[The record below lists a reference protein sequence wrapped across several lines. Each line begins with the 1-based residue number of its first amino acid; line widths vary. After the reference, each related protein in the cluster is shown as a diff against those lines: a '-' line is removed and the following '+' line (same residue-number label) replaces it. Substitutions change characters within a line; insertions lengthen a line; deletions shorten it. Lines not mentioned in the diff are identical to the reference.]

1 MIEEEQPSFR
11 MYEGASDPKAPVV
24 VVALGASAG
33 GLEALREFFAALD
46 ESAGMAFV
54 VVEHMDPSSKSLLC
68 SILMQFTALPVS
80 EISEGRT
87 LEADQ
92 VYVAPANALVDIDKT
107 AFRLHPLE
115 DSAQRRA
122 PIDAVFRSLASS
134 FGPRAVAIVLS
145 GTGSDGSVGVQ
156 QVADEGG
163 MTIAQ
168 EPATAKYDSMPRSAL
183 ATGVIDHVL
192 TPTQMAAEL
201 LAHVGH
207 VESLVWEQAKATSFD
222 AIHQALG
229 EICDLLQ
236 KATEHNF
243 KHYKT
248 STLIRRIQRRM
259 QVLRLGEVA
268 AYVDRLRGDPEEVTQ
283 LFRELLIGVTSFF
296 RDPAAFDVLA
306 ADVIAPLI
314 KQRRGEPLRF
324 WVPGCAT
331 GEEAYSLAIVVREAL
346 SGAGEPPGVQI
357 FATDIDERALSL
369 ARQGVY
375 PIGIAEQVSKER
387 LERYFI
393 KKGKRYQVTK
403 EIRELCLF
411 SPHNLINDPPF
422 SRLDLISCRNLLIYF
437 GPHLQ
442 KKLIP
447 LFHYALRP
455 NGYLFLGPSENVSGH
470 KDLFVPV
477 NAKHRISQRKATAI
491 SSSALMTNAGGYR
504 GNARALDAPP
514 DAEPDLHQLMQRIL
528 LDEFAPKAVI
538 VTEDGQILSASGE
551 MERYLTV
558 TEGTFQ
564 NNVIRLARPGLR
576 VGLRSALSDAIKAR
590 RKVVH
595 DKVSVQVASGVQRVR
610 LTVQPMPRLGE
621 ETELF
626 LVVFQEMGQL
636 LPREEAAVE
645 GFSVEANSLIEQ
657 LDRELSSTR
666 EDLEK
671 TIQELEAANEELK
684 SSNEELLSMN
694 EELQSANEE
703 LETSKEEVQS
713 TNEALGRAHA
723 NLSNLLT
730 STTIAT
736 IFLDDALNIQSFT
749 PAVAHIYNVLPSDV
763 GRPLAHI
770 THRCSQMPP
779 LPAPAV
785 LRGASAPQEDDILT
799 ESGNWYLRRAHPY
812 QTHEGK
818 AEGMVITFIDVTE
831 LKRVEA
837 LSRRHERQLQ
847 LITDSLPVLISYADS
862 EQCYRFNNLA
872 YERWFGTSRDAMR
885 GRHVREVL
893 GETAYLTALPSI
905 ERALA
910 GEIVGYEAELPW
922 RNGSERVIRAEY
934 IPDRGSDGKVR
945 GYVSITY
952 DITEERRIAR
962 SLSEAKRAAEDASL
976 AKSDFLANMSH
987 EIRTP
992 LTAILGYG
1000 ELLQTHTT
1008 DPDNL
1013 ACIDAIRR
1021 NGKHLVEIIND
1032 ILDLSKIEAG
1042 MLRTEFVRVSPGGV
1056 LRDVVD
1062 SLRVR
1067 AAEKGLTLDLA
1078 HDGALPATIE
1088 SDPTRLRQI
1097 LLNLLSNALKFTEEG
1112 GVKVVARL
1120 LADERLLQVEVI
1132 DTGIGIGPHQQAT
1145 LFAPFTQADG
1155 SITRR
1160 YGGTGLGLA
1169 ISKRLVELL
1178 GGSIGVQSVESQGST
1193 FTFTVSTGSLDEV
1206 PLTQEVAP
1214 PSPAPLPP
1222 LSRLHGRHILIV
1234 DDRRDMRFL
1243 IQTYLEEAG
1252 ATVSSASDGAMA
1264 VEAVRDARARSNR
1277 YDAIVLDMQMPVMDG
1292 FQAAPR
1298 LRAAGHEGRIIAL
1311 TANAM
1316 KGDQERCLQAGCDE
1330 YLAKPVDRL
1339 RLLYLLAHGDEAHAT
1354 ERRATEPRAMDPGA
1368 TEPGATEPHAT
1379 NGDGA
1384 RPASNGNGA
1393 FRSRVLLVDDS
1404 ADATEMLTILLQ
1416 SHDIDVVTARSGAEA
1431 LERAADNEPH
1441 VVVLDL
1447 GLPDVDGYAVLEHL
1461 KSLEPLRATRFIALT
1476 GRGGREELERMR
1488 QAGFHHQLLKPPDF
1502 SQLIDLIK
1510 MGTT

>member
-1 MIEEEQPSFR
+1 MIEEDQPSLR
-11 MYEGASDPKAPVV
+11 MYEGASDPGAPLV
-24 VVALGASAG
+24 VVAIGASAG
-33 GLEALREFFAALD
+33 GLDALREFFAALD
-46 ESAGMAFV
+46 EAAGMAFV
-54 VVEHMDPSSKSLLC
+54 VVEHMDPASKSLLP
-68 SILMQFTALPVS
+68 SILMQCTSLPVS
-80 EISEGRT
+80 EISEGQALT
-87 LEADQ
+87 GDS
-92 VYVAPANALVDIDKT
+92 VFVAPAHATVELDRT
-107 AFRLHPLE
+107 TFRLRPLA

-122 PIDAVFRSLASS
+122 PIDSVFRSLAAS
-134 FGPRAVAIVLS
+134 FGPRAVAIVMS
-145 GTGSDGSVGVQ
+145 GTGSDGTVGAQ
-156 QVADEGG
+156 QVANEGG

-168 EPATAKYDSMPRSAL
+168 EPTHAKYDSMPKSAI

-192 TPTQMAAEL
+192 TPSQMAEEL
-201 LAHVGH
+201 LAYVGH
-207 VESLVWEQAKATSFD
+207 VEHLAAEESKATGYE
-222 AIHQALG
+222 AIHQALP

-236 KATEHNF
+236 KATDHNF

-248 STLIRRIQRRM
+248 STLVRRIQRRM
-259 QVLRLGEVA
+259 QVLRTGDVHV
-268 AYVDRLRGDPEEVTQ
+268 YVDRLRGEPDELTQ
-283 LFRELLIGVTSFF
+283 LFRELLIGVTAFF
-296 RDPAAFDVLA
+296 RDGLAFDVLVT
-306 ADVIAPLI
+306 DVIAPLV
-314 KQRRGEPLRF
+314 KQRRGDSLRF

-331 GEEAYSLAIVVREAL
+331 GEEAYSLAMIVREAL
-346 SGAGEPPGVQI
+346 SAVPDAPAVQI
-357 FATDIDERALSL
+357 FATDIDERALSV
-369 ARQGVY
+369 ARQGIY
-375 PIGIAEQVSKER
+375 PLGISEQVSRAR
-387 LERYFI
+387 LDRFFI

-403 EIRELCLF
+403 ELRELCLF
-411 SPHNLINDPPF
+411 SPHNLITDPPF

-470 KDLFVPV
+470 KELFVPI

-491 SSSALMTNAGGYR
+491 NSSALITSSSGYR
-504 GNARALDAPP
+504 SNPRSIGTSGE
-514 DAEPDLHQLMQRIL
+514 AEPDLHQLTQRIL

-538 VTEDGQILSASGE
+538 VTEEGQILSASGE

-558 TEGTFQ
+558 AEGTFQ
-564 NNVIRLARPGLR
+564 NNVVRLARPGLR
-576 VGLRSALSDAIKAR
+576 VGLRSALSEASKVR

-595 DKVSVQVASGVQRVR
+595 DKVSVQVDSGVQRVR

-621 ETELF
+621 EAELF
-626 LVVFQEMGQL
+626 LVVFQELGAL
-636 LPREEAAVE
+636 LPRDDAETT
-645 GFSVEANSLIEQ
+645 FSADSLIEQ
-657 LDRELSSTR
+657 LERELSSTR

-671 TIQELEAANEELK
+671 TIQELEAANEEMK

-730 STTIAT
+730 STAIAT
-736 IFLDDALNIQSFT
+736 IFLDDDLEIQSFT
-749 PAVAHIYNVLPSDV
+749 PAVSSIYNVLPSDV
-763 GRPLAHI
+763 GRPLSHI
-770 THRCSQMPP
+770 THRCSEMPP

-785 LRGASAPQEDDILT
+785 LRKAAAPQEDDVLT
-799 ESGNWYLRRAHPY
+799 EDGHWYLRRSHPY

-818 AEGMVITFIDVTE
+818 AEGMVVTFIDVTD
-831 LKRVEA
+831 LKDAEA
-837 LSRRHERQLQ
+837 SSRRHERQLQ
-847 LITDSLPVLISYADS
+847 LITDSLPVLISYADLD
-862 EQCYRFNNLA
+862 QHYRFNNLA
-872 YERWFGTSRDAMR
+872 YERWFGVSRDSIV
-885 GRHVREVL
+885 GRHVREVM
-893 GETAYLTALPSI
+893 GETAYEAALPSI
-905 ERALA
+905 ERALS
-910 GEIVGYEAELPW
+910 GEAAGYESELPY
-922 RNGSERVIRAEY
+922 RDGATRTIRTEF
-934 IPDRGSDGKVR
+934 IPDRGSQGTVR

-952 DITEERRIAR
+952 DITEERRIAI
-962 SLSEAKRAAEDASL
+962 SLSEAKRAAEEASL

-1042 MLRTEFVRVSPGGV
+1042 MLRTEFVRISPGGV
-1056 LRDVVD
+1056 MRDVVD

-1067 AAEKGLTLDLA
+1067 AAEKGLTLDLS
-1078 HDGALPATIE
+1078 HDGPLPATIE

-1097 LLNLLSNALKFTEEG
+1097 LLNLISNAIKFTEQG
-1112 GVKVVARL
+1112 GVSVVARL
-1120 LADERLLQVEVI
+1120 LSEQRLLEVAVV
-1132 DTGIGIGPHQQAT
+1132 DTGIGISAQQQAS

-1178 GGSIGVQSVESQGST
+1178 GGGIAVKSAERSGST
-1193 FTFTVSTGSLDEV
+1193 FTFTISTGSLDEV
-1206 PLTQEVAP
+1206 PLANDP
-1214 PSPAPLPP
+1214 AIPSPLPMPP
-1222 LSRLHGRHILIV
+1222 LSRLTGRSILIV

-1243 IQTYLEEAG
+1243 IQTYLEDAG
-1252 ATVSSASDGAMA
+1252 ATVASASDGSVA
-1264 VEAVRDARARSNR
+1264 VDVVREAQARGKPF
-1277 YDAIVLDMQMPVMDG
+1277 DAIVLDMQMPVMDG

-1298 LRAAGHEGRIIAL
+1298 LRAAGHVGRIVAL

-1316 KGDQERCLQAGCDE
+1316 KGDQERCLAAGCDE

-1339 RLLYLLAHGDEAHAT
+1339 RLLYVLAHDDHSFAT
-1354 ERRATEPRAMDPGA
+1354 AAAADAGGPDAAARSANGQSAARAESGGSAYRG
-1368 TEPGATEPHAT
+1368 
-1379 NGDGA
+1379 
-1384 RPASNGNGA
+1384 
-1393 FRSRVLLVDDS
+1393 RVLLVDDN
-1404 ADATEMLTILLQ
+1404 ADSTEMLSSLLE
-1416 SHDIDVVTARSGAEA
+1416 SHDIDVATAKSGAEA
-1431 LERAADNEPH
+1431 LEQALATRPD

-1461 KSLEPLRATRFIALT
+1461 RELEPLRGTRFIALT
-1476 GRGGREELERMR
+1476 GRGGREELQRMR
-1488 QAGFHHQLLKPPDF
+1488 DAGFHHQLIKPPDF
-1502 SQLIDLIK
+1502 QHLIELIK
-1510 MGTT
+1510 MGAT

>member
-1 MIEEEQPSFR
+1 
-11 MYEGASDPKAPVV
+11 V
-24 VVALGASAG
+24 VVAIGASAG
-33 GLEALREFFAALD
+33 GLDALREFFAALED
-46 ESAGMAFV
+46 GAGMAFL
-54 VVEHMDPSSKSLLC
+54 VVEHTDPTAKGLLP
-68 SILMQFTALPVS
+68 SILMQHTALPVS
-80 EISEGRT
+80 EISEGQA
-87 LEADQ
+87 LVGEH
-92 VYVAPANALVDIDKT
+92 VFVAPANASVELDK
-107 AFRLHPLE
+107 ASFRLQPLA
-115 DSAQRRA
+115 DSAQRRT
-122 PIDAVFRSLASS
+122 PIDTLFRSLAAS

-156 QVADEGG
+156 QVANEGG

-168 EPATAKYDSMPRSAL
+168 EPSSAKYDSMPRSAV

-192 TPTQMAAEL
+192 TPSQMAEEL
-201 LAHVGH
+201 LAYVGH
-207 VESLVWEQAKATSFD
+207 VEHLAAEESRATGYD
-222 AIHQALG
+222 AILQALP

-236 KATEHNF
+236 KVTDHNF

-248 STLIRRIQRRM
+248 STLVRRIQRRM
-259 QVLRLGEVA
+259 QVLRIGDVHV
-268 AYVDRLRGDPEEVTQ
+268 YVDRLRGEPDEVTQ

-296 RDPAAFDVLA
+296 RDSAAFDVLA
-306 ADVIAPLI
+306 SDVILPLA

-346 SGAGEPPGVQI
+346 SQAEHAPPVQI
-357 FATDIDERALSL
+357 FATDIDERALSS
-369 ARQGVY
+369 ARQGIY
-375 PIGIAEQVSKER
+375 PLGIAEHISRER
-387 LERYFI
+387 LDRFFI
-393 KKGKRYQVTK
+393 RKGKRYQVTK
-403 EIRELCLF
+403 ELRELCLF
-411 SPHNLINDPPF
+411 SPHNLITDPPF

-470 KDLFVPV
+470 KELFVPIS
-477 NAKHRISQRKATAI
+477 AKHRISQRKATAI
-491 SSSALMTNAGGYR
+491 SSSALISGASAYR
-504 GNARALDAPP
+504 GSARALEAGTDS
-514 DAEPDLHQLMQRIL
+514 EPDLHQLMQRIL
-528 LDEFAPKAVI
+528 LDEFAPKSVI
-538 VTEDGQILSASGE
+538 VTEEGQILSASGE

-576 VGLRSALSDAIKAR
+576 VGLRSALSEAIKAR

-595 DKVSVQVASGVQRVR
+595 DKVSVQVPTGVQRVR
-610 LTVQPMPRLGE
+610 LTVQPMPRVGE
-621 ETELF
+621 EAELF
-626 LVVFQEMGQL
+626 LVVFQDLGAL
-636 LPREEAAVE
+636 LPREDSEDEAFNVQADT
-645 GFSVEANSLIEQ
+645 LIEQ
-657 LDRELSSTR
+657 LERELSSTR

-713 TNEALGRAHA
+713 TNEALARAHA

-749 PAVAHIYNVLPSDV
+749 PAVSKIYNVLPSDV
-763 GRPLAHI
+763 GRPLLHI
-770 THRCSQMPP
+770 THRCKEMPA
-779 LPAPAV
+779 LPSPAV
-785 LRGASAPQEDDILT
+785 LRRAAAPQEDDVLT
-799 ESGNWYLRRAHPY
+799 EEGGWYLRRSHPY

-818 AEGMVITFIDVTE
+818 ADGMVVTFIDVTE

-862 EQCYRFNNLA
+862 EQRYRFNNLA
-872 YERWFGTSRDAMR
+872 YERWFGVSRDSMR
-885 GRHVREVL
+885 GRHVREVM
-893 GETAYLTALPSI
+893 GEAAYQAAQPSI

-910 GEIVGYEAELPW
+910 GEFAGYEVELPY
-922 RNGSERVIRAEY
+922 RGEGQRTIRAEF
-934 IPDRGSDGKVR
+934 IPDRGSRGNVR

-952 DITEERRIAR
+952 DITDERRIAR
-962 SLSEAKRAAEDASL
+962 SLSEAKLAAEEASL

-1000 ELLQTHTT
+1000 ELLASHTT

-1042 MLRTEFVRVSPGGV
+1042 MLRTEFVRISPGGV

-1067 AAEKGLTLDLA
+1067 AAEKGLTLDLT
-1078 HDGALPATIE
+1078 HDGPLPETIE
-1088 SDPTRLRQI
+1088 SDPTRLRQV
-1097 LLNLLSNALKFTEEG
+1097 LLNLLSNAIKFTEQG
-1112 GVKVVARL
+1112 GVRVLARVRE
-1120 LADERLLQVEVI
+1120 AERLLEVEVI
-1132 DTGIGIGPHQQAT
+1132 DTGIGIGVEQQAW

-1178 GGSIGVQSVESQGST
+1178 GGKISVESVERKGST
-1193 FTFTVSTGSLDEV
+1193 FRFSVGTGSLDQIAMTHEA
-1206 PLTQEVAP
+1206 PAP
-1214 PSPAPLPP
+1214 PVAALPP
-1222 LSRLHGRHILIV
+1222 LSRLNGRFILIV
-1234 DDRRDMRFL
+1234 DDRRDMRYL

-1252 ATVSSASDGAMA
+1252 ATVQSASDGAMA
-1264 VEAVRDARARSNR
+1264 VQTVRDALARGKVF
-1277 YDAIVLDMQMPVMDG
+1277 DAIVLDMQMPIMDG
-1292 FQAAPR
+1292 FQAAPK
-1298 LRAAGHEGRIIAL
+1298 LREAGHTGRIVAL

-1316 KGDQERCLQAGCDE
+1316 KGDQERCLAAGCDV

-1339 RLLYLLAHGDEAHAT
+1339 RLLYVLSQDVAGAAGSAEAAIDGAA
-1354 ERRATEPRAMDPGA
+1354 EAAAPSAKASGGA
-1368 TEPGATEPHAT
+1368 TSTSSS
-1379 NGDGA
+1379 NGGGH
-1384 RPASNGNGA
+1384 ASNGG
-1393 FRSRVLLVDDS
+1393 FRNRVLVVDDNEDS
-1404 ADATEMLTILLQ
+1404 ADMLSTLLESQ
-1416 SHDIDVVTARSGAEA
+1416 NLVVATARTGAEA
-1431 LERAADNEPH
+1431 LERAAETQPH
-1441 VVVLDL
+1441 VVLLDL
-1447 GLPDVDGYAVLEHL
+1447 GLPDVDGYAVLEHMQQ
-1461 KSLEPLRATRFIALT
+1461 LECLRATRFIALT
-1476 GRGGREELERMR
+1476 GRSAPEDLQRM
-1488 QAGFHHQLLKPPDF
+1488 QEAGFHHQLIKPPDF
-1502 SQLIDLIK
+1502 NQLVALIK
-1510 MGTT
+1510 LGTD

>member
-1 MIEEEQPSFR
+1 MMEEEHEQPSIR
-11 MYEGASDPKAPVV
+11 TYEGARAPDAPKV
-24 VVALGASAG
+24 VVAIGASAG
-33 GLEALREFFAALD
+33 GLDALREFFAALD
-46 ESAGMAFV
+46 EAAGMAFV
-54 VVEHMDPSSKSLLC
+54 VIEHIDPATKSLLP
-68 SILMQFTALPVS
+68 SILMQCTSLPVS
-80 EISEGRT
+80 EIQEGRA
-87 LEADQ
+87 LEADH
-92 VYVAPANALVDIDKT
+92 VFVAPSGSLVELDRAT
-107 AFRLHPLE
+107 FRLVPL
-115 DSAQRRA
+115 DGSDQRRA
-122 PIDAVFRSLASS
+122 PIDAFFRSLAGA
-134 FGPRAVAIVLS
+134 FGPGAVAIVLS
-145 GTGSDGSVGVQ
+145 GTGSDGTVGIQ
-156 QVADEGG
+156 QVANEGG

-168 EPATAKYDSMPRSAL
+168 EPTNAKYDSMPRSAI

-192 TPTQMAAEL
+192 TPSQIAEEL
-201 LAHVGH
+201 LAYVGH
-207 VESLVWEQAKATSFD
+207 VEHLAAEESKATGYD
-222 AIHQALG
+222 AIHQALP

-236 KATEHNF
+236 KATDHHF

-248 STLIRRIQRRM
+248 STLVRRIQRRM
-259 QVLRLGEVA
+259 QVLRTGDVRV
-268 AYVDRLRGDPEEVTQ
+268 YVDRLRGEPDELIQ
-283 LFRELLIGVTSFF
+283 LFRELLIGVTAFF
-296 RDPAAFDVLA
+296 RDSAAFEVLKD
-306 ADVIAPLI
+306 DVILPLV

-331 GEEAYSLAIVVREAL
+331 GEEAYSLAMIVREAL
-346 SGAGEPPGVQI
+346 AELSEPVSVQI
-357 FATDIDERALSL
+357 FATDIDERALSV
-369 ARQGVY
+369 ARQGIY
-375 PIGIAEQVSKER
+375 PLGISEQVSKER
-387 LERYFI
+387 LDAFFI

-403 EIRELCLF
+403 ELRELCLF
-411 SPHNLINDPPF
+411 SPHNLITDPPF
-422 SRLDLISCRNLLIYF
+422 SRLDLVSCRNLLIYF

-470 KDLFVPV
+470 KELFAPIS
-477 NAKHRISQRKATAI
+477 AKHRISQRKATAI
-491 SSSALMTNAGGYR
+491 SSSALLTSASGYR
-504 GNARALDAPP
+504 GSLRPLDTAGE
-514 DAEPDLHQLMQRIL
+514 AEPDLHQLTQRIL

-538 VTEDGQILSASGE
+538 VTEEGQILSASGE

-564 NNVIRLARPGLR
+564 NNVVRLARPGLR
-576 VGLRSALSDAIKAR
+576 VGLRSALSEAIKVR
-590 RKVVH
+590 RKIVH
-595 DKVSVQVASGVQRVR
+595 DKVSVQAESGVQRVR

-621 ETELF
+621 EAELF
-626 LVVFQEMGQL
+626 LVVFQDLGAL
-636 LPREEAAVE
+636 LPREDSPDAAFSAEADT
-645 GFSVEANSLIEQ
+645 LIEQ
-657 LDRELSSTR
+657 LERELSSTR

-749 PAVAHIYNVLPSDV
+749 PAVTSIYNVLPSDV

-770 THRCSQMPP
+770 THRCSHMSE
-779 LPAPAV
+779 LPAPAE
-785 LRGASAPQEDDILT
+785 LRRAAAPQEDDVRT
-799 ESGNWYLRRAHPY
+799 DDDRWFSRRAHPY

-818 AEGMVITFIDVTE
+818 AEGMVVTFIDVTE
-831 LKRVEA
+831 LKRAEA
-837 LSRRHERQLQ
+837 ASRRHERQLQ
-847 LITDSLPVLISYADS
+847 LITDSLPVLISYADT
-862 EQCYRFNNLA
+862 EQRYRFNNLA
-872 YERWFGTSRDAMR
+872 YERWFGVSRDGMR
-885 GRHVREVL
+885 GRHVREIL
-893 GETAYLTALPSI
+893 GEAAYQTALPSI
-905 ERALA
+905 ERALL
-910 GEIVGYEAELPW
+910 GEPVGYEVELPY
-922 RNGSERVIRAEY
+922 RDGSERTIRAEF
-934 IPDRGSDGKVR
+934 IPDRNSDGKVR

-962 SLSEAKRAAEDASL
+962 SLSEAKRAAEEASL

-1000 ELLQTHTT
+1000 ELLTAHTT

-1042 MLRTEFVRVSPGGV
+1042 MLRTEFVRISPGGV

-1067 AAEKGLTLDLA
+1067 AAEKGLTLDLSY
-1078 HDGALPATIE
+1078 DGPVPATIE

-1097 LLNLLSNALKFTEEG
+1097 LLNLLSNAIKFTEQG
-1112 GVKVVARL
+1112 GVRVVARL
-1120 LADERLLQVEVI
+1120 LAEQRLFEVEVI
-1132 DTGIGIGPHQQAT
+1132 DTGIGINPQQQLA

-1178 GGSIGVQSVESQGST
+1178 GGTISVKSVERQGST
-1193 FTFTVSTGSLDEV
+1193 FQFTLATGSLEDV
-1206 PLTQEVAP
+1206 PLARDAASP
-1214 PSPAPLPP
+1214 PPLPLPP
-1222 LSRLHGRHILIV
+1222 LSRLTGRYILIV
-1234 DDRRDMRFL
+1234 DDRRDMRYL

-1252 ATVSSASDGAMA
+1252 ATVASASDGAMA
-1264 VEAVRDARARSNR
+1264 VESVRDTMARGKPF
-1277 YDAIVLDMQMPVMDG
+1277 DAIVLDMQMPVMDG

-1298 LRAAGHEGRIIAL
+1298 LRAVGHTGRIIAL

-1316 KGDQERCLQAGCDE
+1316 KGDQERCLAAGCDE

-1339 RLLYLLAHGDEAHAT
+1339 RLLYLLAHG
-1354 ERRATEPRAMDPGA
+1354 ERPLDVPPAQASPVAPGA
-1368 TEPGATEPHAT
+1368 DVSP
-1379 NGDGA
+1379 
-1384 RPASNGNGA
+1384 SNGNGSY
-1393 FRSRVLLVDDS
+1393 RSRVLVVDDS
-1404 ADATEMLTILLQ
+1404 QDATEMLSTLLESQ
-1416 SHDIDVVTARSGAEA
+1416 NIDVTTAKSGAEA
-1431 LERAADNEPH
+1431 LERAIATQPQ
-1441 VVVLDL
+1441 VIVLDL

-1461 KSLEPLRATRFIALT
+1461 RSLEPLRATRFIALT
-1476 GRGGREELERMR
+1476 GRGGREELQRMR
-1488 QAGFHHQLLKPPDF
+1488 EAGFHHQLVKPPDF
-1502 SQLIDLIK
+1502 NHLIDLIK
-1510 MGTT
+1510 QGMT

>member
-11 MYEGASDPKAPVV
+11 SYEGANDPDAPLV
-24 VVALGASAG
+24 VVAIGASAG
-33 GLEALREFFAALD
+33 GLDALREFFSALD
-46 ESAGMAFV
+46 DGAGMAFLV
-54 VVEHMDPSSKSLLC
+54 IEHMDPVAKSLLP
-68 SILMQFTALPVS
+68 SILMQFTSLPVS
-80 EISEGRT
+80 EISEGQL
-87 LEADQ
+87 LESDQ
-92 VYVAPANALVDIDKT
+92 VFVAPASATVELDRRT
-107 AFRLHPLE
+107 FRLRPLGE
-115 DSAQRRA
+115 SAQRRA
-122 PIDAVFRSLASS
+122 PIDAAFQTLAAA
-134 FGPRAVAIVLS
+134 FGPRAVAMVMS
-145 GTGSDGSVGVQ
+145 GTGSDGTVGIQ
-156 QVADEGG
+156 QVANEGG
-163 MTIAQ
+163 MTLAQ
-168 EPATAKYDSMPRSAL
+168 EPSSARYDSMPRSAI

-192 TPTQMAAEL
+192 TPSQMAEEL
-201 LAHVGH
+201 LAYVGH
-207 VESLVWEQAKATSFD
+207 VEHLAAEQSTGTGFD
-222 AIHQALG
+222 ATQQALP

-236 KATEHNF
+236 KATDHNF

-248 STLIRRIQRRM
+248 STLVRRIQRRM
-259 QVLRLGEVA
+259 QVLRIGDVHV
-268 AYVDRLRGDPEEVTQ
+268 YVDRLRGEPDEVTQ

-296 RDPAAFDVLA
+296 RDGGAFDVLA
-306 ADVIAPLI
+306 VDVIRPLV
-314 KQRRGEPLRF
+314 KQRRGDPLRL

-331 GEEAYSLAIVVREAL
+331 GEEAYSLAIVVREELARVP
-346 SGAGEPPGVQI
+346 EPPTVQI
-357 FATDIDERALSL
+357 FATDIDERALSV
-369 ARQGVY
+369 ARQGIY
-375 PIGIAEQVSKER
+375 PLGISDQMSKER
-387 LERYFI
+387 LDHFFV

-403 EIRELCLF
+403 EIREMCLF
-411 SPHNLINDPPF
+411 SPHNLITDPPF

-470 KDLFVPV
+470 KELFSTI

-491 SSSALMTNAGGYR
+491 SSSALLTSASGYR
-504 GNARALDAPP
+504 GMPRSLEPAGDS
-514 DAEPDLHQLMQRIL
+514 EPDLHQLAQRIL

-538 VTEDGQILSASGE
+538 VTEEGQILSASGE

-564 NNVIRLARPGLR
+564 NNVVRLARPGLR
-576 VGLRSALSDAIKAR
+576 VGLRSALSEAIKAR

-595 DKVSVQVASGVQRVR
+595 DKVSVQVDSGVQRVR

-621 ETELF
+621 EAELF
-626 LVVFQEMGQL
+626 IVVFQELGAL
-636 LPREEAAVE
+636 LPREDAAEPALGAEADT
-645 GFSVEANSLIEQ
+645 LIEQ
-657 LDRELSSTR
+657 LERELSSTR

-736 IFLDDALNIQSFT
+736 IFLDDGLNIQSFT
-749 PAVAHIYNVLPSDV
+749 PAVAKLYNVLPSDI

-779 LPAPAV
+779 LPAPAA
-785 LRGASAPQEDDILT
+785 LRKAALQEDEVLT
-799 ESGNWYLRRAHPY
+799 EDGGWYLRRSHPY

-818 AEGMVITFIDVTE
+818 AEGMVVTFIDVTE
-831 LKRVEA
+831 LKRAEA
-837 LSRRHERQLQ
+837 LSRHHQRQLQ
-847 LITDSLPVLISYADS
+847 LITDSLPVLISYADL
-862 EQCYRFNNLA
+862 EQRYRFNNLA
-872 YERWFGTSRDAMR
+872 YERWFGVSRDSMR
-885 GRHVREVL
+885 GRHVREII
-893 GETAYLTALPSI
+893 GEAAYGTARPSI

-910 GEIVGYEAELPW
+910 GEAAGYEAALPY
-922 RNGSERVIRAEY
+922 RDGAERTIRAEF
-934 IPDRGSDGKVR
+934 IPERGSQGEVR

-962 SLSEAKRAAEDASL
+962 SLSEAKRAAEEASL

-1000 ELLQTHTT
+1000 ELLQAHTT

-1042 MLRTEFVRVSPGGV
+1042 MLRTEFVRISPGGV

-1067 AAEKGLTLDLA
+1067 AAEKGLTLDLT
-1078 HDGALPATIE
+1078 HDGPLPATIE

-1097 LLNLLSNALKFTEEG
+1097 LLNLLSNAIKFTDHG
-1112 GVKVVARL
+1112 GVKVTARL
-1120 LADERLLQVEVI
+1120 LAEQRLLEVAVI
-1132 DTGIGIGPHQQAT
+1132 DTGIGISAEQQAA

-1178 GGSIGVQSVESQGST
+1178 GGNISVESTEGQGST
-1193 FTFTVSTGSLDEV
+1193 FTFLVATGSLDEV
-1206 PLTQEVAP
+1206 PLATESTLPAP
-1214 PSPAPLPP
+1214 QPLPP
-1222 LSRLHGRHILIV
+1222 LTRLTGRHILIV
-1234 DDRRDMRFL
+1234 DDRRDMRYL

-1252 ATVSSASDGAMA
+1252 AAVTSASDGAMA
-1264 VEAVRDARARSNR
+1264 VEIVREAHARGKSF
-1277 YDAIVLDMQMPVMDG
+1277 DGIVLDMQMPVMDG

-1298 LRAAGHEGRIIAL
+1298 LRAAGHTSRIIAL

-1316 KGDQERCLQAGCDE
+1316 KGDQERCLAAGCDE

-1339 RLLYLLAHGDEAHAT
+1339 RLVYLLAHDERSAS
-1354 ERRATEPRAMDPGA
+1354 RASANGQPSVDGA
-1368 TEPGATEPHAT
+1368 SDQRDTDSADST
-1379 NGDGA
+1379 NGTDAEPYRG
-1384 RPASNGNGA
+1384 
-1393 FRSRVLLVDDS
+1393 RVLIVDDN
-1404 ADATEMLTILLQ
+1404 ADATEMLSTLLAG
-1416 SHDIDVVTARSGAEA
+1416 HDFEVATARSGAEA
-1431 LERAADNEPH
+1431 LERAAQTEPH

-1461 KSLEPLRATRFIALT
+1461 KALETLRATRFIALT
-1476 GRGGREELERMR
+1476 GRGGREEQARMR
-1488 QAGFHHQLLKPPDF
+1488 EAGFHHQLLKPPDF
-1502 SQLIDLIK
+1502 NLLIDLIK
-1510 MGTT
+1510 MGAA

>member
-1 MIEEEQPSFR
+1 MIEEEQPSLR
-11 MYEGASDPKAPVV
+11 TYEGAKDPKAPVV
-24 VVALGASAG
+24 VVAIGASAG

-46 ESAGMAFV
+46 DGAGMAFV
-54 VVEHMDPSSKSLLC
+54 VVEHMDPTAKSLLC
-68 SILMQFTALPVS
+68 SILMQCTPLPVS
-80 EISEGRT
+80 EISEG
-87 LEADQ
+87 LAIQKDH
-92 VYVAPANALVDIDKT
+92 VYVAPSNALVDIDKA
-107 AFRLHPLE
+107 AFRLFPLE
-115 DSAQRRA
+115 GSAQRRA
-122 PIDAVFRSLASS
+122 PIDALFRSLASS
-134 FGPRAVAIVLS
+134 FGPRAVSIVLS
-145 GTGSDGSVGVQ
+145 GAGSDGSVGVQ
-156 QVADEGG
+156 QVANEGG

-168 EPATAKYDSMPRSAL
+168 EPSTAKYDSMPRSAIT
-183 ATGVIDHVL
+183 TGVIDHVL
-192 TPTQMAAEL
+192 TPTQMAEEL
-201 LAHVGH
+201 LAYVGH
-207 VESLVWEQAKATSFD
+207 VEHLVREEVKATGFE
-222 AIHQALG
+222 AIHEALP

-236 KATEHNF
+236 RATEHNF

-248 STLIRRIQRRM
+248 STLVRRIQRRM
-259 QVLRLGEVA
+259 QVLRIADVHT
-268 AYVDRLRGDPEEVTQ
+268 YVDGLRGQPEEVMQ

-296 RDPAAFDVLA
+296 RDPAAFEVLA
-306 ADVIAPLI
+306 SEVLAPLI

-331 GEEAYSLAIVVREAL
+331 GEEAYTLAILAREAL
-346 SGAGEPPGVQI
+346 ADAPEAPAVQI
-357 FATDIDERALSL
+357 FATDIDERALSV
-369 ARQGVY
+369 ARQGIY
-375 PIGIAEQVSKER
+375 PLGITEQVSKER
-387 LERYFI
+387 LDRFFV
-393 KKGKRYQVTK
+393 KKGKRYQVAK

-470 KDLFVPV
+470 KELFVPI

-491 SSSALMTNAGGYR
+491 NSSALITSSAGYR
-504 GNARALDAPP
+504 GSARALDTPN
-514 DAEPDLHQLMQRIL
+514 DAAPDLHQLMQRIL
-528 LDEFAPKAVI
+528 LDEFAPKAVL
-538 VTEDGQILSASGE
+538 VTEEGQILSASGE

-576 VGLRSALSDAIKAR
+576 VGLRSALSEAIKAR

-595 DKVSVQVASGVQRVR
+595 DKVSVQADSGVQRVR

-621 ETELF
+621 EVELF
-626 LVVFQEMGQL
+626 LVVFQDIGSL
-636 LPREEAAVE
+636 LPREETAQE
-645 GFSVEANSLIEQ
+645 GFSAEADSLIEQ
-657 LDRELSSTR
+657 LERELSSTR

-671 TIQELEAANEELK
+671 TIQELEGANEELK

-736 IFLDDALNIQSFT
+736 IFLDDALEIQSFT
-749 PAVAHIYNVLPSDV
+749 PAVASIYNVMPSDV

-770 THRCSQMPP
+770 TSRCAQMPP

-785 LRGASAPQEDDILT
+785 LRKASAPQEDEVLT
-799 ESGNWYLRRAHPY
+799 DEGSWFLRRAHPY

-818 AEGMVITFIDVTE
+818 AEGMVITFIDVTQ
-831 LKRVEA
+831 LKRAEA

-847 LITDSLPVLISYADS
+847 LITDSLPVLISYADA
-862 EQCYRFNNLA
+862 EQRYRFNNLA
-872 YERWFGTSRDAMR
+872 YERWFGSSRDAMKQ
-885 GRHVREVL
+885 RHVREVL
-893 GETAYLTALPSI
+893 GEAAYQKALPSI

-910 GEIVGYEAELPW
+910 GEAVGYEAELPY
-922 RNGSERVIRAEY
+922 RDGSERTVRAEY
-934 IPDRGSDGKVR
+934 IPDRNSQGKVR

-962 SLSEAKRAAEDASL
+962 SLSEAKRAAEEASL

-1042 MLRTEFVRVSPGGV
+1042 MLRTEFVRISPGGV

-1078 HDGALPATIE
+1078 HDGPLPATIE
-1088 SDPTRLRQI
+1088 SDPTRLRQV
-1097 LLNLLSNALKFTEEG
+1097 LLNLLSNAIKFTEQG

-1120 LADERLLQVEVI
+1120 LAAEGLFQVEVS
-1132 DTGIGIGPHQQAT
+1132 DTGIGISPKQQAS

-1178 GGSIGVQSVESQGST
+1178 GGNIAVHSVEGQGST
-1193 FTFTVSTGSLDEV
+1193 FAFTVSTGSLDEV
-1206 PLTQEVAP
+1206 PMTHEVAQ
-1214 PSPAPLPP
+1214 PSLSPLPP
-1222 LSRLHGRHILIV
+1222 LSRLDGHHILIV
-1234 DDRRDMRFL
+1234 DDRRDMRYL
-1243 IQTYLEEAG
+1243 VQTYLEEAG

-1264 VEAVRDARARSNR
+1264 VECVRHAHARGKNF
-1277 YDAIVLDMQMPVMDG
+1277 DAIVLDMQMPVMDG

-1298 LRAAGHEGRIIAL
+1298 LRAAGHRGRIIAL

-1316 KGDQERCLQAGCDE
+1316 KGDQERCLAAGCDE

-1339 RLLYLLAHGDEAHAT
+1339 RLLYLLAHADDAHAP
-1354 ERRATEPRAMDPGA
+1354 AQQ
-1368 TEPGATEPHAT
+1368 HSS
-1379 NGDGA
+1379 NGKLSG
-1384 RPASNGNGA
+1384 NGNGA
-1393 FRSRVLLVDDS
+1393 TAEPVAEAGLRCRVLVVDDS
-1404 ADATEMLTILLQ
+1404 ADATEMLSILLE
-1416 SHDIDVVTARSGAEA
+1416 SHGIEVVTARSGAEA
-1431 LERAADNEPH
+1431 LERAGEKLPH

-1461 KSLEPLRATRFIALT
+1461 KSLQPLSATRFIALT
-1476 GRGGREELERMR
+1476 GRGGQEEQERMR
-1488 QAGFHHQLLKPPDF
+1488 EAGFHHQLLKPPDF
-1502 SQLIDLIK
+1502 NQLVELIK
-1510 MGTT
+1510 MGAP